1 MDLDRTFAALSDPTR
16 RAICQ
21 RLAHGQAT
29 VGQLA
34 ALFPIS
40 RPAVS
45 QHLKVLKEA
54 GLVRAADPGR
64 LSAYELASAPLL
76 DVEAYA
82 RRLVDTWQ
90 GSPLPAVPKALSR
103 ALSEQDHASAP
114 KGTR

>member
-21 RLAHGQAT
+21 RLAHGRAT

-76 DVEAYA
+76 EVEAYA
-82 RRLVDTWQ
+82 RRLVETWQ
-90 GSPLPAVPKALSR
+90 AAPLPAVPKVAP
-103 ALSEQDHASAP
+103 AGISEHDRVSAP
-114 KGTR
+114 RGIR